1 MSTRVI
7 RMRCFRTCLLLV
19 FAFFA
24 ASLFAQTST
33 LGLSPAQLYEKGM
46 NALTGAGV
54 SRSDLNATAYIR
66 SSAEV
71 GYAPA
76 QVVLGYFL
84 ETGTLLTREPEQ
96 AASWYKKAAQQ
107 DDVLG
112 EELLGRLI
120 FSGQSTMRDLN
131 EADNWLL
138 KAASHDDPFSEYL
151 LGMIRL
157 ERNDY
162 IPAAEWFRKAASH
175 GLPQAQQQLGQLL
188 KQGRGVHIDKF
199 EAYVWLLV
207 SFDAGNGAVANELQ
221 ELEAD
226 LGSNQVEQA
235 KTKAREL
242 EPSVARAVV
251 ARGCTGWAG
260 EFDAV
265 PAPPPPDLQRF
276 CR

>member
-1 MSTRVI
+1 MSTQVI
-7 RMRCFRTCLLLV
+7 KMRCFRTCSMLV
-19 FAFFA
+19 FAFLA
-24 ASLFAQTST
+24 ASLVAQTST
-33 LGLSPAQLYEKGM
+33 LGLSPAQLFEKGM

-66 SSAEV
+66 SSAGL

-84 ETGTLLTREPEQ
+84 ETGTVLTREPEQ

-162 IPAAEWFRKAASH
+162 IHAAEWFRKAANQ

-188 KQGRGVHIDKF
+188 KQGRGVNIDKF

-221 ELEAD
+221 QLEAD

-242 EPSVARAVV
+242 ELSVVRAVV